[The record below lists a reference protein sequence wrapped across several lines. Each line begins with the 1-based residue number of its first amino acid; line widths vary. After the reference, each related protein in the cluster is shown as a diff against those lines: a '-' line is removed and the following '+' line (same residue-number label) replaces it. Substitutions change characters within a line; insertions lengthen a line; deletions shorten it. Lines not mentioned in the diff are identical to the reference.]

1 MSQKTPLNL
10 NLMKISEN
18 NIMKKVMKDIF
29 LKWIYLEK
37 LYDLHDDL
45 PFLPERIAKK
55 KVRRACG

>member
-10 NLMKISEN
+10 NL
-18 NIMKKVMKDIF
+18 MKKVMKDIF

-55 KVRRACG
+55 KGRRACG

>member
-10 NLMKISEN
+10 NLMKTSEN

-55 KVRRACG
+55 KGRRACG